1 MKIIDTKFKGLKIIS
16 HRRHSDSRG
25 SLRETYIKKIIKW
38 DDLVFDYAT
47 ISKKNVL
54 RGLHGDIKSW
64 KLVTCVFGEVFQVVV
79 DTRPESK
86 NYLKWE
92 SWKLSDE
99 NRKQILIP
107 PNFANGFLCLSEKCV
122 YHYKYSYSGEYN
134 DVENQFT
141 MKWNDPQIGIKWPIK
156 EPILSKRDK

>member
-1 MKIIDTKFKGLKIIS
+1 MLDEIKVFENDAGIDE
-16 HRRHSDSRG
+16 RG
-25 SLRETYIKKIIKW
+25 SIWTTWKKDEWK
-38 DDLVFDYAT
+38 DLDFNHDKFS

>member
-1 MKIIDTKFKGLKIIS
+1 MTLEIKKFKSSAHIDK
-16 HRRHSDSRG
+16 RG
-25 SLRETYIKKIIKW
+25 YYWTSWKKGFLKKIKFNH
-38 DDLVFDYAT
+38 DKFSL
-47 ISKKNVL
+47 SKKNVL

-79 DTRPESK
+79 DTRQESK